1 MKHIERAVAAALA
14 MVAVV
19 ASGVSAPTGARAAAP
34 SECLA
39 RSGPIDAVV
48 GAQFEEL
55 RRPSVADG
63 TVFDASSAVWAGRD
77 VDGDDIAW
85 TVTLRNGDTG
95 RGSCWFGGEING
107 PWNDTDSGVTWE
119 EPYHHAGGMTI
130 ELADFLIEG
139 VRIDNQGD
147 GIRTYGPDI
156 RVVGAH
162 LSDIHDDC
170 IENDD
175 LYSVTIERSLLDGC
189 YVGLSARPFTTSAPD
204 GSGNLWTVSDS
215 LIRLEAQ
222 PTVYKG
228 PSPGHGGFFKW
239 DDEGRAPQLS
249 IHDTVLRADQYPNH
263 GTLGIPDGLEIASC
277 SNNTMVWLG
286 DGDFPGEL
294 PDCFDVTTD
303 EAVWANAV
311 TEWRRESSRP
321 GAEGAIGAARAER
334 VAVRIDLQTAD

>member
-14 MVAVV
+14 LVAVV
-19 ASGVSAPTGARAAAP
+19 ASDVSAPTNAEATAP

-48 GAQFEEL
+48 GAQFEGL

-63 TVFDASSAVWAGRD
+63 TIFDASSAVWGGRD
-77 VDGDDIAW
+77 ANGADIAW
-85 TVTLRNGDTG
+85 TVTLRRGDTG
-95 RGSCWFGGEING
+95 QGSCWFGGEING
-107 PWNDTDSGVTWE
+107 PWRDTDPGVTWE
-119 EPYHHAGGMTI
+119 DPYHHSGAMTI
-130 ELADFLIEG
+130 ELADFLIES

-162 LSDIHDDC
+162 LTDIHDDC

-175 LYSVTIERSLLDGC
+175 LYSVTIEDSLLDGC
-189 YVGLSARPFTTSAPD
+189 YSGLSARPFRSTAPD

-215 LIRLEAQ
+215 LIRLEPQ
-222 PTVYKG
+222 PTVFKG

-239 DDEGRAPQLS
+239 DDEGRAPRLS
-249 IHDTVLRADQYPNH
+249 IHDTVLRADQHPNH
-263 GTLGIPDGLEIASC
+263 GTLGIPEGLDIESC
-277 SNNTMVWLG
+277 TNNTMVWLG
-286 DGDFPGEL
+286 DGDFPGDL

-303 EAVWANAV
+303 ETVWDDAVA
-311 TEWRRESSRP
+311 EWRRVHVDP
-321 GAEGAIGAARAER
+321 GSAGAIGAARAQR
-334 VAVRIDLQTAD
+334 VAVRVGFQTPD